1 MRLILVGPPGVGK
14 GTQAKEICKK
24 FGIPHIS
31 MGDMLREN
39 VKRGTALGLEA
50 KGYMDEGKLVP
61 NSLVM
66 NIAKERLKEE
76 DVKKGFLLDGYP
88 RNIGQAE
95 QLEEDL
101 KELGMELT
109 RVINL
114 KADSKTLIERISG
127 RRICK
132 KCEKSYHLLFNPP
145 KVEGVCDECG
155 GELYQRADDNEETV
169 KNRIEVYTKETEPLI
184 EFYKKRSILTDIDA
198 TAPIDSIT
206 AEIIKQLEE

>member
-24 FGIPHIS
+24 FNIPHIS
-31 MGDMLREN
+31 MGDMLRDN

-66 NIAKERLKEE
+66 NIAKERLKED
-76 DVKKGFLLDGYP
+76 DVKNGFLLDGYP

-95 QLEEDL
+95 KLEEDL

-132 KCEKSYHLLFNPP
+132 ACEKSYHLLFNPP
-145 KVEGVCDECG
+145 KVEGVCDDCG

-169 KNRIEVYTKETEPLI
+169 KNRIDVYTRETEPLI
-184 EFYKKRSILTDIDA
+184 EFYKERSILTDIDA